1 MNIEIK
7 KIDTAESTNKEASN
21 YWQNVAP
28 DTMVLFYT
36 WNQTNGRGQGNNK
49 WYSEPYKNITATIL
63 WKMQQPISLSEI
75 PLFAFSEWL
84 ALTICN
90 ELSNYLTYQKIKI
103 KWPNDIIIDNKKI
116 GGILIENIII
126 GQELIAII
134 GGFGININ
142 QEKFPQELT
151 NATSLKL
158 LTQKKY
164 NEKEILMKIF
174 NKIKESSENII
185 KDKEKIHETY
195 KKYVLTN
202 EIQKGEILKTKEM
215 IEMSIIDIETD
226 GAIIIKTKKGDEIR
240 RYYHHEFRVSY

>member
-7 KIDTAESTNKEASN
+7 KIDTTDSTNIEAIN
-21 YWQNVAP
+21 YWQNVDP

-49 WYSEPYKNITATIL
+49 WYSEPNKNITATIL

-75 PLFAFSEWL
+75 PLFVFSEWL
-84 ALTICN
+84 AITICN
-90 ELSNYLTYQKIKI
+90 ELNNYLKYNKIKI
-103 KWPNDIIIDNKKI
+103 KWPNDIIIDNKKL

-142 QEKFPQELT
+142 QEKFPKELT

-158 LTQKKY
+158 ITQKNY

-174 NKIKESSENII
+174 NKLVESSENII
-185 KDKEKIHETY
+185 KDKEKIHKKY
-195 KKYVLTN
+195 KKIVITDEL
-202 EIQKGEILKTKEM
+202 QKGEILKTKEI
-215 IEMSIIDIETD
+215 IEMRIIDIEAD
-226 GAIIIKTKKGDEIR
+226 GAIIIKAKKENEIR
-240 RYYHHEFRVSY
+240 RYYHHEFRVGY

>member
-7 KIDTAESTNKEASN
+7 KIDTTDSTNKEASD
-21 YWQNVAP
+21 YWQNVDP
-28 DTMVLFYT
+28 DTLVLFYT
-36 WNQTNGRGQGNNK
+36 WNQTNGKGQGSNK
-49 WYSEPYKNITATIL
+49 WYSEPNKNITATIL
-63 WKMQQPISLSEI
+63 WKIQQPITLSEI

-84 ALTICN
+84 AVTICD
-90 ELSNYLTYQKIKI
+90 ELNNYLKYQKIRI
-103 KWPNDIIIDNKKI
+103 KWPNDIIINNKKI
-116 GGILIENIII
+116 AGILIENIII

-142 QEKFPQELT
+142 QEKFPQELK

-158 LTQKKY
+158 ITQKSY

-174 NKIKESSENII
+174 NKIIESSENII

-195 KKYVLTN
+195 KKLVITN
-202 EIQKGEILKTKEM
+202 ENQKGEILKTKEV

-226 GAIIIKTKKGDEIR
+226 GAIIIKAKKGDEIR

>member
-7 KIDTAESTNKEASN
+7 KIDTTNSTNKEASN
-21 YWQNVAP
+21 YWQNIAP
-28 DTMVLFYT
+28 NTMVLFYT
-36 WNQTNGRGQGNNK
+36 WDQTNGRGQGNNK

-75 PLFAFSEWL
+75 PLFTFSEWL
-84 ALTICN
+84 AITICN
-90 ELSNYLTYQKIKI
+90 ELNNYLKYQKIKI

-158 LTQKKY
+158 ITQKEY

-174 NKIKESSENII
+174 NKLVESSENII

-195 KKYVLTN
+195 KKIVITN
-202 EIQKGEILKTKEM
+202 EKQKGEILKIKEE
-215 IEMSIIDIETD
+215 IEMRIIDIEAD
-226 GAIIIKTKKGDEIR
+226 GAIIIKAKKEDEIR
-240 RYYHHEFRVSY
+240 RYYHHEFRVGY

>member
-7 KIDTAESTNKEASN
+7 KIDTTDSTNLEASN
-21 YWQNVAP
+21 NWQNVDP

-49 WYSEPYKNITATIL
+49 WYSEPNKNITATIL
-63 WKMQQPISLSEI
+63 WKMKQPISLSEI
-75 PLFAFSEWL
+75 PLFVFSEWL
-84 ALTICN
+84 AITICN
-90 ELSNYLTYQKIKI
+90 ELNNYLKYNKIKI
-103 KWPNDIIIDNKKI
+103 KWPNDIIIDNKKL

-142 QEKFPQELT
+142 QEKFPKELT

-158 LTQKKY
+158 ITQKNY

-174 NKIKESSENII
+174 NKLVESSENII
-185 KDKEKIHETY
+185 KDKEKIHEKY
-195 KKYVLTN
+195 KKIVITN
-202 EIQKGEILKTKEM
+202 EPQKGEILITKEV
-215 IEMSIIDIETD
+215 IEMRIIDIEVD
-226 GAIIIKTKKGDEIR
+226 GAIIIKAKKENEIR
-240 RYYHHEFRVSY
+240 RYYHHEFRVGY